1 MADQSNLAYGKETS
15 TPDHTETSLVI
26 VPSDNNNHGTEDRDE
41 EDDTNVID
49 QLAGFDD
56 MAKRAQAMLWS
67 WENKFAEMMA
77 ANKKHEENL
86 LEGMAIILNQRDEK
100 IEELTTE
107 DSNRNNAQSQVIKT
121 LERKIRQM
129 HRASLDQTNLIANLQ
144 NEVER
149 RNRVIDQLELE
160 NENLARE
167 VNWRK
172 GFAN

>member
-1 MADQSNLAYGKETS
+1 
-15 TPDHTETSLVI
+15 
-26 VPSDNNNHGTEDRDE
+26 
-41 EDDTNVID
+41 
-49 QLAGFDD
+49 
-56 MAKRAQAMLWS
+56 
-67 WENKFAEMMA
+67 MMA

-86 LEGMAIILNQRDEK
+86 LEGMAIILNERDEK

-107 DSNRNNAQSQVIKT
+107 DSNRNNVQSQVIKT

-129 HRASLDQTNLIANLQ
+129 HRASLDQKILIANLQ